1 MNLFHFLQCH
11 FTSFIYLF
19 LNFSFFFFCFVL
31 FTTKLCLSLYIPM
44 DYSLPA
50 SPFFTISWSL
60 LKLMYIE
67 SVMPSNH
74 LIFCHPLLFP
84 SVFPRIRN
92 FSNESAL
99 RIRWPKYWSLRL
111 SISSSKECSGLI
123 SFRFYWLD
131 HLSVRGILK
140 SLLQLHS
147 SKASILNHSAFF
159 TVQLSHPYMTTGK
172 IIVFTLWTFVVKV
185 MSPLLNILLKFVIS
199 FISRSK
205 HF

>member
-1 MNLFHFLQCH
+1 MNLYNFLLCH

-19 LNFSFFFFCFVL
+19 LNFSFFFSFVL
-31 FTTKLCLSLYIPM
+31 FCSELSCVWVFTSPWTAAYQ
-44 DYSLPA
+44 A

-67 SVMPSNH
+67 SVMPSTH

-99 RIRWPKYWSLRL
+99 RIRWPKYWSLRF

-123 SFRFYWLD
+123 SFRFDWLD
-131 HLSVRGILK
+131 HLSVQGILK

-147 SKASILNHSAFF
+147 LKESILHHSAFF
-159 TVQLSHPYMTTGK
+159 TVQLSHP
-172 IIVFTLWTFVVKV
+172 
-185 MSPLLNILLKFVIS
+185 
-199 FISRSK
+199 
-205 HF
+205 